1 MEIFFIVLI
10 RESEVRVMTIKS
22 SKKLAIAGVVIITSF
37 IVTPSHGADPVV
49 PVTTAAIATG
59 SITVVQKVIN
69 DNNGTNVAGDFTMSV
84 KHWGTAVAGSPF
96 VATDGAG
103 KTFIL
108 EPGTYV
114 VSQQIIEGYDGTWSG
129 DGVINGF
136 IDLQPGQAITIIR
149 TLNDNGVST
158 SAAVTSAEPVTED
171 GGVLP
176 NTATPWF
183 NLLLM
188 GSLLAALG
196 AFGTFKSI
204 KLHQSI

>member
-1 MEIFFIVLI
+1 
-10 RESEVRVMTIKS
+10 MTIKHS
-22 SKKLAIAGVVIITSF
+22 RVLSLASVAMLTVMMTV
-37 IVTPSHGADPVV
+37 PSYAADPVV
-49 PVTTAAIATG
+49 PVTTAADVTTG

-69 DNNGTNVAGDFTMSV
+69 DNNGTNVAGDFMMSV
-84 KHWGTAVAGSPF
+84 KHWGASVAGSPF
-96 VATDGAG
+96 IATDGAG

-136 IDLQPGQAITIIR
+136 IDLQPGQAITIVR
-149 TLNDNGVST
+149 TLNDNGT
-158 SAAVTSAEPVTED
+158 SPSAVIAPEETTTEV

-183 NLLLM
+183 NLLIV
-188 GSLLAALG
+188 GLLVATAG
-196 AFGTFKSI
+196 AVGTLKSI
-204 KLHQSI
+204 KLHKAN

>member
-1 MEIFFIVLI
+1 
-10 RESEVRVMTIKS
+10 MTIKHS
-22 SKKLAIAGVVIITSF
+22 RVLSLASVAVLTVMMT
-37 IVTPSHGADPVV
+37 VPSYAADPVV
-49 PVTTAAIATG
+49 PVTTAADVTTG

-84 KHWGTAVAGSPF
+84 KHWGASVAGSPF
-96 VATDGAG
+96 IATDGAG

-136 IDLQPGQAITIIR
+136 IDLQPGQAITIVR
-149 TLNDNGVST
+149 TLNDNGT
-158 SAAVTSAEPVTED
+158 SPSAVVAPEETTTEV

-183 NLLLM
+183 NLLIV
-188 GSLLAALG
+188 GLLVATAG
-196 AFGTFKSI
+196 AVGTLKSI
-204 KLHQSI
+204 KLHRAN

>member
-1 MEIFFIVLI
+1 
-10 RESEVRVMTIKS
+10 MTIKHS
-22 SKKLAIAGVVIITSF
+22 RVLSLASVAVLTVMMT
-37 IVTPSHGADPVV
+37 VPSYAADPVV
-49 PVTTAAIATG
+49 PVTTAADVTTG

-84 KHWGTAVAGSPF
+84 KHWGASVAGSPF
-96 VATDGAG
+96 IATDGAG

-136 IDLQPGQAITIIR
+136 IDLQPGQAITIVR
-149 TLNDNGVST
+149 TLNDNGT
-158 SAAVTSAEPVTED
+158 SPSAVVAPEETTTEV

-183 NLLLM
+183 NLLIV
-188 GSLLAALG
+188 GLLVATAG
-196 AFGTFKSI
+196 AVGTLKSI
-204 KLHQSI
+204 KLHKAN

>member
-1 MEIFFIVLI
+1 
-10 RESEVRVMTIKS
+10 MTIKHS
-22 SKKLAIAGVVIITSF
+22 RVLSLASVAMLTVMMTV
-37 IVTPSHGADPVV
+37 PSYAADPVV
-49 PVTTAAIATG
+49 PVTTAADVTTG

-84 KHWGTAVAGSPF
+84 KHWGASVAGSPF
-96 VATDGAG
+96 IATDGAG

-136 IDLQPGQAITIIR
+136 IDLQPGQAITIVR
-149 TLNDNGVST
+149 TLNDNGT
-158 SAAVTSAEPVTED
+158 SPSAVVAPEETTTEV

-183 NLLLM
+183 NLLIV
-188 GSLLAALG
+188 GLLVATAG
-196 AFGTFKSI
+196 AVGTLKSI
-204 KLHQSI
+204 KLHKAN

>member
-1 MEIFFIVLI
+1 
-10 RESEVRVMTIKS
+10 MTIKHS
-22 SKKLAIAGVVIITSF
+22 RVLSLASVAVLTVMMT
-37 IVTPSHGADPVV
+37 VPSYAADPVV
-49 PVTTAAIATG
+49 PVTTAADVTTG

-69 DNNGTNVAGDFTMSV
+69 DNNGTNVAGDFMMSV
-84 KHWGTAVAGSPF
+84 KHWGASVAGSPF
-96 VATDGAG
+96 IATDGAG

-136 IDLQPGQAITIIR
+136 IDLQPGQAITIVR
-149 TLNDNGVST
+149 TLNDNGT
-158 SAAVTSAEPVTED
+158 SPSAVVAPEETTTEV

-183 NLLLM
+183 NLLIV
-188 GSLLAALG
+188 GLLVATAG
-196 AFGTFKSI
+196 AVGTLKSI
-204 KLHQSI
+204 KLHKAN